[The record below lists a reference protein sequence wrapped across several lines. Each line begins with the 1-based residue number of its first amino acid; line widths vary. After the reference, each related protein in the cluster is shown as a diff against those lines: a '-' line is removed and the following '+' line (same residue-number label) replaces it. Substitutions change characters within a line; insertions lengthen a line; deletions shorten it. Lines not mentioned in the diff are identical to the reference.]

1 MLNAVQIKGRLTADP
16 ELRTTQSGISVC
28 SFRIANTRPRYSRDE
43 EPQTDFYTCE
53 AWRGT
58 ADLIAKHLH
67 KGSLATFEAQLRTD
81 SYVKNG
87 ENRTVVKLL
96 INTVHFEETKKND
109 EAAGSQANEADE
121 QMEKEFEASMA
132 DDVTA
137 VE

>member
-58 ADLIAKHLH
+58 ADLIAVNR
-67 KGSLATFEAQLRTD
+67 AIIAQ
-81 SYVKNG
+81 VKPEG
-87 ENRTVVKLL
+87 E
-96 INTVHFEETKKND
+96 H
-109 EAAGSQANEADE
+109 
-121 QMEKEFEASMA
+121 
-132 DDVTA
+132 
-137 VE
+137 